1 MVDAFSRSQ
10 NQITMKAR
18 ILTLL
23 LLVATVSYADNAQI
37 VIKQKSGSETI
48 LELSTHPV
56 ITFSGEDM
64 VVTTDLTTFSIPLDF
79 IEDYVVSDGTTDIEQ
94 LVMKP
99 QLLDGSIAF
108 NGLAEGTPVYV
119 YSMDGRLITKM
130 KVDQSSRAVV
140 SLQDLP
146 KGVYI
151 VSAGN
156 NKVKVMNK

>member
-1 MVDAFSRSQ
+1 
-10 NQITMKAR
+10 MKAR

-23 LLVATVSYADNAQI
+23 LLLATVSYADNAQI
-37 VIKQKSGSETI
+37 VIKQKSGSETV

-79 IEDYVVSDGTTDIEQ
+79 IDNYVVSDGTTAIEQ
-94 LVMKP
+94 LTAEP
-99 QLLDGSIAF
+99 QFSDGRIMF
-108 NGLAEGTPVYV
+108 NGLAAGTPVYV
-119 YSMDGRLITKM
+119 YSMDGRLVTKM
-130 KVDQSSRAVV
+130 TADQTSRAVV

-156 NKVKVMNK
+156 NKMKVMNK

>member
-1 MVDAFSRSQ
+1 
-10 NQITMKAR
+10 MKAR

-37 VIKQKSGSETI
+37 VIKQKSGSETV
-48 LELSTHPV
+48 LELSIHPI

-94 LVMKP
+94 LVTKP
-99 QLLDGSIAF
+99 QLSDGSITF
-108 NGLAEGTPVYV
+108 NGLAAGAPVYV

-130 KVDQSSRAVV
+130 TADHTSRAVV

>member
-1 MVDAFSRSQ
+1 
-10 NQITMKAR
+10 MKAR

-23 LLVATVSYADNAQI
+23 LLFATVSYADNAQI
-37 VIKQKSGSETI
+37 VIKQKSGSETV

-79 IEDYVVSDGTTDIEQ
+79 IDNYVVSDGTTAIEQ
-94 LVMKP
+94 LTAEP
-99 QLLDGSIAF
+99 QFSDSRIMF
-108 NGLAEGTPVYV
+108 NGLAAGTPVYV
-119 YSMDGRLITKM
+119 YSMDGRLVTKM
-130 KVDQSSRAVV
+130 TADQTSRAVV

-156 NKVKVMNK
+156 NKMKVMNK